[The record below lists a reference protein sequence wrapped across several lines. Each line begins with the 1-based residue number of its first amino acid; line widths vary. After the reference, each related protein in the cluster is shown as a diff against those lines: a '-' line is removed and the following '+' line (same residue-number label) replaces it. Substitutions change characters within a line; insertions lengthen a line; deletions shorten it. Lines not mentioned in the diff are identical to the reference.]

1 MTNTFETI
9 NGSWVDVETGVS
21 KGTFAIELKNNIL
34 LTIHVSNSAIHI
46 HKKNEKG
53 VYQYL
58 ADFSFESANSD
69 EVLGMLFGPSIKE
82 IYFNDKNVPVFNHDA
97 SISDFKFILSLK
109 QKDKWNNRRFKS

>member
-1 MTNTFETI
+1 RDALTI
-9 NGSWVDVETGVS
+9 VDICVDDYTRVS
-21 KGTFAIELKNNIL
+21 KVTYAIELKNNIL

-58 ADFSFESANSD
+58 AAFSFESANSD

-82 IYFNDKNVPVFNHDA
+82 MYFNDKNVPVFNHDA

-109 QKDKWNNRRFKS
+109 QKDKWNNRRFNS